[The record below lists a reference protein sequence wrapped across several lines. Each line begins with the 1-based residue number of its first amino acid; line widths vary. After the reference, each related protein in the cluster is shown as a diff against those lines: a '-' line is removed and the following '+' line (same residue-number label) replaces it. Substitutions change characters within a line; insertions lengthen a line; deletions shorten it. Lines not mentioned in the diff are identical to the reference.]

1 MNENEL
7 KQYYMVITEGWQLFK
22 KYSSPVEDERFWKD
36 MLREADALH
45 IKHLQ
50 TIFSEKIINAV
61 LNEVEKIYQRGP
73 DPGQAKPITGKQE
86 SIFGGAK

>member
-1 MNENEL
+1 MSENEL
-7 KQYYMVITEGWQLFK
+7 KQYYTIITDCWQLFK
-22 KYSSPVEDERFWKD
+22 KYSAPVEDERFWLD

-45 IKHLQ
+45 NKHGQ
-50 TIFSEKIINAV
+50 TVFSEKIINTV

-73 DPGQAKPITGKQE
+73 DHGQAKIMAGKQE